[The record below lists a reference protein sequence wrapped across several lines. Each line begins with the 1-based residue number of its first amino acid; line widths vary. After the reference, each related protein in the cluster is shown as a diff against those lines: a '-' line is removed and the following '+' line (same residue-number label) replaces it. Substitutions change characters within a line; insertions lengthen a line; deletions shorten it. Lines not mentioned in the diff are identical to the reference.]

1 MLMPNEGQACCESFL
16 DCQTAIRPL
25 VIAALRASPSG
36 FCDVE
41 TVLREVLPV
50 ARAAGWQE
58 DEVSYALRSMGKACS
73 ERARHVSIPVPPV
86 DP

>member
-25 VIAALRASPSG
+25 VVAALRASPSG

-41 TVLREVLPV
+41 TVLREVLPK
-50 ARAAGWQE
+50 ARADGWQE
-58 DEVSYALRSMGKACS
+58 DEVSYVLRSIGKACS
-73 ERARHVSIPVPPV
+73 EQRKEISIPVPPV
-86 DP
+86 DR